1 MAADLKEDIVSLQL
15 DQEQG
20 FETIY
25 STYFASTVF
34 LLGLTTS
41 HKNHEIHFKT
51 GRWGCLYAGGG
62 L

>member
-51 GRWGCLYAGGG
+51 GR
-62 L
+62 